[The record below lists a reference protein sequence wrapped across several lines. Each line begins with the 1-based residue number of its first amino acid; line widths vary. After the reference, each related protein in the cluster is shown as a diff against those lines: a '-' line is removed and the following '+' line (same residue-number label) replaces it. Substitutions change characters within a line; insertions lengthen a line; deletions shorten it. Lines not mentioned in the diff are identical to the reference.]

1 MAEIN
6 DHIQQFF
13 MLESGLRAL
22 IASILVGGLC
32 GLLGCFLVLRN
43 MSLIGDALSHAILP
57 GIVVAFI
64 LFGYSTIAFF
74 GGSVIAG
81 ILSAFMIT
89 WMQRNIRVKNDAA
102 IGIIFSFMFSLG
114 IIGISW
120 LSHHEGV
127 HLDLKDFLFGNILAV
142 EKADVILTLL
152 MVGLVILMIIVFYR
166 SLFVTS
172 FQANLANTLG
182 INANFIHYLTMLLLS
197 LSVVASLRS
206 VGVIL
211 VVSMLITPA
220 SAALLISDRLPKVL
234 ISSVILGMLSAMT
247 GLLLSIAFDFPPG
260 PSMAVITTFFY
271 LIIMLFAPQRGLITK
286 WKLKRNHEMREVVED
301 ILKLLSKLT
310 LPKNQTEKITLSDL
324 ATKSIHPTKKLK
336 QYLRKL
342 RELGLVVDDQDSIQ
356 LTNDGI
362 QRAHELIRAHRLW
375 EVFLVEKL
383 GLDKDQIHE
392 EADKFEHN
400 FTEEEIRE
408 MDESLGYPERDPH
421 GSPIPRRS

>member
-1 MAEIN
+1 MNEIN
-6 DHIQQFF
+6 EHIQQFF
-13 MLESGLRAL
+13 LLESGIRAL

-57 GIVVAFI
+57 GIVVAFV
-64 LFGYSTIAFF
+64 LFGYSTMAFF

-81 ILSAFMIT
+81 LISAFMIT
-89 WMQRNIRVKNDAA
+89 WLQRNIRVKNDAA

-114 IIGISW
+114 VIGISW

-142 EKADVILTLL
+142 ETSDVVLTFIMVILVLS
-152 MVGLVILMIIVFYR
+152 MILIFYR

-172 FQANLANTLG
+172 FQSDLANTLG
-182 INANFIHYLTMLLLS
+182 INANFIHYLTMFLLS

-234 ISSVILGMLSAMT
+234 ASSVILGMISSMT
-247 GLLLSIAFDFPPG
+247 GLLLSISFDFPPG
-260 PSMAVITTFFY
+260 PSMAVVTT
-271 LIIMLFAPQRGLITK
+271 LIYIFIMIFAPQRGLFSK
-286 WKLKRNHEMREVVED
+286 WRNRRNHQMREVIED
-301 ILKLLSKLT
+301 ILKLVSKQKASSLSIH
-310 LPKNQTEKITLSDL
+310 EI
-324 ATKSIHPTKKLK
+324 AEKSIHSERTLSR
-336 QYLRKL
+336 YLGKMQK
-342 RELGLVVDDQDSIQ
+342 LGLVKLQNSIVQ
-356 LTNDGI
+356 LSEDG
-362 QRAHELIRAHRLW
+362 QLRAHQLIRAHRLW
-375 EVFLVEKL
+375 EVYLVEQL

-392 EADKFEHN
+392 EAEKFEHQIS
-400 FTEEEIRE
+400 EEEIRE
-408 MDESLGYPERDPH
+408 MDESLGYPETDPH
-421 GSPIPRRS
+421 GSPIPRQ

>member
-286 WKLKRNHEMREVVED
+286 WKLKRTHEMREVVED

-310 LPKNQTEKITLSDL
+310 RPKNQTEKITLSDL